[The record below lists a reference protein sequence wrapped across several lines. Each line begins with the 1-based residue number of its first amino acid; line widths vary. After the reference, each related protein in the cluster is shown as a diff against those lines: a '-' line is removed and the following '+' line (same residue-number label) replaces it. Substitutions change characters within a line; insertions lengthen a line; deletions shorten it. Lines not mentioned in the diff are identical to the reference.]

1 MRDMNY
7 EKAWNDLK
15 DFLNKYMTDVRKLRV
30 DNYGDTSVDGLIM
43 FFKMGLSEA
52 VTQGVLDAMEG
63 FENAEEPED
72 TEDA

>member
-1 MRDMNY
+1 MNY

-63 FENAEEPED
+63 FENAEEKADE
-72 TEDA
+72 